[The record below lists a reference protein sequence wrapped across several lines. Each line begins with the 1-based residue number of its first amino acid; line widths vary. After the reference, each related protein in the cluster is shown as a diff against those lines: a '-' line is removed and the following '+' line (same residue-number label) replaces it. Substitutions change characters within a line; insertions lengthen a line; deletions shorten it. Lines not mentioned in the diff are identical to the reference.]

1 MAIST
6 PTGDVSTRLALDA
19 GALAGLKQQAK
30 TAPDKALKAA
40 ATQFEALFTQ
50 MLLKSMRAALPQ
62 DGMLSSDSSRTY
74 TEMLDAQLAQ
84 HLGKRGIGIADVLVK
99 QLSRGLARG
108 AADGAAGAPV
118 AGAFPARAPAG
129 GIAVTPKPRFAFPP
143 AAANASALPTA
154 GFITTPAAANA
165 SMLPLTRSTATPGG
179 APTAIPTAR
188 RATVPAASALPA
200 GPTGIAGGVSAFIE
214 KLQPYAEAVGRAAGL
229 PGAYLLAQAGLET
242 GWGRFQPKGA
252 DGAPS
257 HNIFGIKAGKSWTGP
272 VVEAATTEYVDG
284 KPMISKEKFRAY
296 ASYGEALQDFARLVS
311 GNPRYAAAVARAG
324 DAGAYAQ
331 GLQKAGYATDP
342 RYAEKLVAAIRMVG
356 RHTAVASAAAAT
368 TAQFS
373 AGNADKPA

>member
-6 PTGDVSTRLALDA
+6 PTGDVSKRLALDV

-30 TAPDKALKAA
+30 AAPDQALKAA
-40 ATQFEALFTQ
+40 ASQFEALFTQ

-62 DGMLSSDSSRTY
+62 DGLMSSDSSRTY

-84 HLGKRGIGIADVLVK
+84 HLGKRGIGIADMMVK
-99 QLSRGLARG
+99 QLSRGLAKG
-108 AADGAAGAPV
+108 TAADGAAGAPV
-118 AGAFPARAPAG
+118 DGAFPAAAPAA
-129 GIAVTPKPRFAFPP
+129 GIAVAPKPRFAF
-143 AAANASALPTA
+143 
-154 GFITTPAAANA
+154 TPAAANA
-165 SMLPLTRSTATPGG
+165 STLPAAGFIVAPAPVEASVAPLRRSAA
-179 APTAIPTAR
+179 APVVAPA
-188 RATVPAASALPA
+188 AASARRVAAPAAPSPAA
-200 GPTGIAGGVSAFIE
+200 GPTGIVGGVGAFIE

-272 VVEAATTEYVDG
+272 VVEAKTTEYVNG
-284 KPMISKEKFRAY
+284 KPVISMEKFRAY
-296 ASYGEALQDFARLVS
+296 ASYGEALQDFAKLVS
-311 GNPRYAAAVARAG
+311 GNPRYAGAVAKAG

-356 RHTAVASAAAAT
+356 RHTAAASAAPATQLAAG
-368 TAQFS
+368 S
-373 AGNADKPA
+373 ADKPA